1 VAFTSLNLPLAVA
14 TPDIQIENRQAIERR
29 RNRHVQE
36 KAYDLVIIGGGPA
49 GIVGAA
55 TASRLGKSV
64 ALVDGHHELGGAGI
78 NTGTVPS
85 KTLRETALALSGL
98 RSRDLYGVDLSLR
111 REATVEDFLHHAR
124 AVKVSANAMLSEL
137 LEASGSEVYAGSAAF
152 ADEHTVSVKSAAQPE
167 VLLRG
172 ERVLIATGSAPIR
185 PSIYPFGPGIYDS
198 DTILELT
205 RLPRSIAIIGAGV
218 IGSEYACTFSTL
230 GTQVHIIDGRDAL
243 LPFLD
248 REISTALEAA
258 MEHGGVTF
266 HWRERTESCTKDGA
280 GQVTV
285 ALASGKRLLV
295 DAVLAAAGR
304 SGNTDTLRL
313 SAAGISAG
321 AHGTIEV
328 DEHFRTSVP
337 HIFAAGDVVGPPALA
352 STSMRQARVAV
363 ARAFNA
369 DDEATAPRQLPYGVY
384 TIPEIGTIGETESAL
399 EKRGAAYF
407 VGRAR
412 YESNFR
418 GRIVGDAGGF
428 LKLLFDRGDRKLL
441 GVHVIGEQAT
451 ELVHLGMMAM
461 LAGLSADVIAEAC
474 FNTPTL
480 GELYASAAFDAL
492 RNAPAN

>member
-1 VAFTSLNLPLAVA
+1 M
-14 TPDIQIENRQAIERR
+14 
-29 RNRHVQE
+29 QE
-36 KAYDLVIIGGGPA
+36 KAYDLIVIGGGPA

-111 REATVEDFLHHAR
+111 REATVDDFLHHAR

-152 ADEHTVSVKSAAQPE
+152 VDEHTVSVKTAAAPGDPALAVQPQ

-185 PSIYPFGPGIYDS
+185 PPIYPFGPGVYDS
-198 DTILELT
+198 DTILELA
-205 RLPRSIAIIGAGV
+205 RLPRAIAIVGAGV

-230 GTQVHIIDGRDAL
+230 GTQVHLIDGRDAL

-248 REISTALEAA
+248 GEISTALEMA
-258 MEHGGVTF
+258 MERGGVTF
-266 HWRERTESCTKDGA
+266 HWRERTESCTEDGA
-280 GQVTV
+280 GQVTL
-285 ALASGKRLLV
+285 ALSSGQRLVV

-313 SAAGISAG
+313 SAAGISVG
-321 AHGTIEV
+321 PHGTIEV
-328 DEHFRTSVP
+328 DEHFQTAVP

-352 STSMRQARVAV
+352 STSMRQARIAI
-363 ARAFNA
+363 ARAFNEA
-369 DDEATAPRQLPYGVY
+369 DQAPAPPPLPYGVY
-384 TIPEIGTIGETESAL
+384 TIPEIGTIGETEAAL
-399 EKRGAAYF
+399 TKRGAAYL

-418 GRIVGDAGGF
+418 GRIVGDACGF
-428 LKLLFDRGDRKLL
+428 LKLLFDRADRKLL

-461 LAGLSADVIAEAC
+461 LAGLTADIIAEAC

-480 GELYASAAFDAL
+480 GELYASAAFDAV
-492 RNAPAN
+492 RSARANRERAS